1 MTIPTFPPAPE
12 IGTPNDKHFHV
23 VLVEPEIPPNTGT
36 IARLCAGTDTHLHIV
51 KPMAFDLDDS
61 KLKRAGLDYWPN
73 VHLSIHENFDEII
86 DLFTPQRLHLFT
98 TKTNTRLSQVKFRLG
113 DALVFG
119 PETRGLNL
127 QIRQKMPDRC
137 VTLPIRKDHIR
148 SLNLAVSTAVGLYEA
163 LRQVDYAP
171 IDNMPPDAVLLDNPE
186 HFYS

>member
-1 MTIPTFPPAPE
+1 MIPTFPPSPQ
-12 IGTPNDKHFHV
+12 IGTPQDRHFHV

-51 KPMAFDLDDS
+51 KPMAFELDDS

-73 VHLSIHENFDEII
+73 VRLSIHESFDEIVR
-86 DLFTPQRLHLFT
+86 LFGRERLHLFT
-98 TKTNTRLSQVKFRLG
+98 TKTDRRVSDVRFRLG

-119 PETRGLNL
+119 PETRGLSL
-127 QIRQKMPDRC
+127 QIRTPLQDRC

-171 IDNMPPDAVLLDNPE
+171 IDAMPPDARLLDNPE
-186 HFYS
+186 HFYE